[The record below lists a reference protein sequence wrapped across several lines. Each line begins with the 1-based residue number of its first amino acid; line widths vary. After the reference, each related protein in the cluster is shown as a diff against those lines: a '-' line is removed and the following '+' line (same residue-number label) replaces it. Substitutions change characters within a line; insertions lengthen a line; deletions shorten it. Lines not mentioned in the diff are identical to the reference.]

1 MTDDKNNHYITGMR
15 ELKPGDLG
23 YESPCSS
30 SNSHAVLAAEIARL
44 REKNKKLREMLAHT
58 KLAKGQS
65 PKYFDALIDKWLE
78 ETRDE

>member
-1 MTDDKNNHYITGMR
+1 MTDDKNNHYITGMK

-44 REKNKKLREMLAHT
+44 REKNKKLREVLALT
-58 KLAKGQS
+58 KVAKGQS
-65 PKYFDALIDKWLE
+65 PRNFDAFVDKKLE
-78 ETRDE
+78 ELKED